1 MANLDTTRHL
11 LLVEPDTVT
20 RERLAD
26 AIRFLA
32 VVDAVGTFE
41 QAVACLG
48 GQAYDLLATNVR
60 LDAYN
65 GLHLVHLLQTAEC
78 STRSVVYT
86 TASDLGLARD
96 AQRAG
101 AFFELTDRVP
111 IVLRTYV
118 GAALPPWDRRD
129 AASFDRR
136 QHPRGGRRAWDTHL
150 MSAQST

>member
-1 MANLDTTRHL
+1 MAHVDNTRHL

-41 QAVACLG
+41 QALACLQ
-48 GQAYDLLATNVR
+48 GQTYDLLVTNVR
-60 LDAYN
+60 LEAYN
-65 GLHLVHLLQTAEC
+65 GLHLVHLLQATEH

-86 TASDLGLARD
+86 TASDLALARD
-96 AQRAG
+96 AQQAG

-118 GAALPPWDRRD
+118 RATLPPWDRRN

-150 MSAQST
+150 MSAQSG